1 MKMKDMIILEMN
13 VEDKVDKI
21 DKIIYCY
28 RYWINSDKE
37 KINIIYQKVNEL
49 KYI

>member
-21 DKIIYCY
+21 DKIIYMTS
-28 RYWINSDKE
+28 NK
-37 KINIIYQKVNEL
+37 
-49 KYI
+49 